1 MATSRRPANTPPVVF
16 DDAAWGEDLT
26 CATAA
31 GGEVAEAARRA
42 YEQDGVPLAQLRAC
56 DPEGRDG
63 TRLQNCVKVYLP
75 QPHGRYGLV
84 FAVERDARGKL
95 RLAFAGFGLRH
106 PARGSRQP
114 SVYRIADRRLNP

>member
-1 MATSRRPANTPPVVF
+1 MPTNRTECRSRSC
-16 DDAAWGEDLT
+16 E
-26 CATAA
+26 
-31 GGEVAEAARRA
+31 RA
-42 YEQDGVPLAQLRAC
+42 IPRA
-56 DPEGRDG
+56 PDG

-84 FAVERDARGKL
+84 FAIERDPRGKL